1 MRRYSIFVVEDDEKI
16 AAQLT
21 KYLARYGYEAHV
33 ASRLDDLKREFL
45 ERKPDLVLL
54 DINLP
59 YYDGYYWCRQIR
71 TVSNVPI
78 LFVSART
85 HEMDQVMAIEHGGD
99 DYIAKPFNLE
109 VLLAKVKSSLRRAY
123 GEYAMP
129 PETRELLDFGGL
141 LLDRTRNRLGWKDRQ
156 TDLTRN
162 ECILMEALGMR
173 AGEIVSR
180 EALLAKLWDDV
191 SFVDDNTLSVNM
203 TRLRK
208 KLEQLGLPGAI
219 DTIRS
224 QGYRLRTDGGAGR
237 EEGGLR

>member
-1 MRRYSIFVVEDDEKI
+1 MRRYFIFIVEDDEKI
-16 AAQLT
+16 AAELN
-21 KYLARYGYEAHV
+21 KYLMKYGYDPYIA
-33 ASRLDDLKREFL
+33 RRMDDLKREFL

-71 TVSNVPI
+71 TVSSVPI

-85 HEMDQVMAIEHGGD
+85 HEMDQVMAIEYGGD

-109 VLLAKVKSSLRRAY
+109 VMLAKVKSSLRRAY
-123 GEYAMP
+123 GEYAVAP
-129 PETRELLDFGGL
+129 QTREMLDIGGL
-141 LLDRTRNRLGWKDRQ
+141 LLDRTRNRLVWKDLQ

-162 ECILMEALGMR
+162 ECILIDALGSR

-180 EALLAKLWDDV
+180 EDLLSKLWDDV
-191 SFVDDNTLSVNM
+191 NFVDDNTLSVNM

-208 KLEQLGLPGAI
+208 KLEQLGILNAI
-219 DTIRS
+219 ETVRS
-224 QGYRLRTDGGAGR
+224 QGYRLNADRDAER
-237 EEGGLR
+237 SEASRP